1 MKLEG
6 AGKWLY
12 DRISRARTR
21 KAEAAE
27 RLEGQVVE
35 DLLEQFKAQRAF
47 QSKPISRQSKTMG
60 ARAIERILSMSQSA
74 EVLREHVKELRNEL
88 ANFATDGSTIAV
100 EDELRLKIVE
110 IQGSVKRLESNIAK
124 KTEELRLSDLTLHK
138 ELESLK
144 KNKWVNLQLNIR
156 VVRDQILMKL
166 RARKFELAGLERVDT
181 SRELDH
187 GIKEHVEKAMKGRV
201 SGIRA
206 ALRRYEEIRKQ
217 MMKLRG
223 KGGVAKDAYIPPEI
237 SSSVYKL
244 DVDEDIWQVPHHE
257 DLANF
262 PDGKVPPWLAD
273 KGVRDGIRHA
283 QELVN
288 CQEELQRC
296 KAELSNLHA
305 WFITQYAATRLT
317 FERCNGMLSSADDT
331 IFINCV
337 LPR

>member
-12 DRISRARTR
+12 DRILRTRARE
-21 KAEAAE
+21 AEAEE
-27 RLEGQVVE
+27 RLEGRIVE

-47 QSKPISRQSKTMG
+47 QSKPVSRQSKTTG

-74 EVLREHVKELRNEL
+74 DALREHIKELRDEL
-88 ANFATDGSTIAV
+88 AGLATDDSTIAV

-110 IQGSVKRLESNIAK
+110 IQGSLKRLESNIAK
-124 KTEELRLSDLTLHK
+124 KMEELRLSDLTSHK
-138 ELESLK
+138 ELEKLK

-166 RARKFELAGLERVDT
+166 RARKFELAGIERADT

-187 GIKEHVEKAMKGRV
+187 RTKEHVEKAMRGRV

-206 ALRRYEEIRKQ
+206 ALKRYEEIRKQ

-283 QELVN
+283 QEFVN
-288 CQEELQRC
+288 CREELRRC
-296 KAELSNLHA
+296 KAELSNLRD
-305 WFITQYAATRLT
+305 WFTTQYTAAWLT
-317 FERCNGMLSSADDT
+317 YEQCNGMW
-331 IFINCV
+331 V
-337 LPR
+337 